1 MFSRFGWLLVVLVLL
16 AGCGNKEGPFA
27 PVSGVVLLN
36 GKPLADASVSFTP
49 VVTEQTAYGPGS
61 HAITDAQGR
70 FTLKVSSANRTGA
83 LVGKH
88 TVRIS
93 LGDAPKGDPGG
104 AHLTK
109 ELLPPR
115 YNSKSELTFEV
126 LPDGTQEA
134 KFELTKP

>member
-1 MFSRFGWLLVVLVLL
+1 MLSRFGWLLVFLVPL
-16 AGCGNKEGPFA
+16 AGCGNQEGRFA

-49 VVTEQTAYGPGS
+49 VATEQTSYGPGS
-61 HAITDAQGR
+61 HALTDAQGR
-70 FTLKVSSANRTGA
+70 FTLKVASSNRSGA

-88 TVRIS
+88 TVRLS
-93 LGDAPKGDPGG
+93 LADTPKGDPGG

-109 ELLPPR
+109 ELLPAR

-126 LPDGTQEA
+126 PPDGTQEA
-134 KFELTKP
+134 KFELTRP

>member
-1 MFSRFGWLLVVLVLL
+1 MSSRFGWLFVFLVPL

-49 VVTEQTAYGPGS
+49 VVTEKTSYGPGS

-70 FTLKVSSANRTGA
+70 FTLKVSSANGTGA
-83 LVGKH
+83 LVGRH

-93 LGDAPKGDPGG
+93 LADTPKGDPGG
-104 AHLTK
+104 SHLTK
-109 ELLPPR
+109 ELLPAR

-126 LPDGTQEA
+126 PSDGTWDA
-134 KFELTKP
+134 RFELTKP